1 MKRACPWDRQIK
13 EKRCMIRSMTG
24 YGSAEEIVNGR
35 DIRVEIKSVNH
46 RYFEYSARVP
56 RSCGFV
62 EERMK
67 RLLSGAISRGK
78 VDVGVTI
85 QAVEGVDEAISVNRE
100 VVKNYVEA
108 LRGIKNEFDL
118 ADDLSLSSIARFPDV
133 FTVVKAETDEE
144 ALWKD
149 IESVAKKALAS
160 FVEGREAEGERL
172 KADVL
177 KKIDF
182 IEEKVAFVEE
192 RSPETVKEYRAKLY
206 EKMREVLENNQI
218 DENRILQEAAIYADK
233 VAVDE
238 ETVRLRS
245 HMKELRKTLDK
256 SEPIGKS
263 LDFRIQEVNRETNTI
278 GSKCSD
284 AEIADTVIEMK
295 NTIEK
300 IREQIQNIE

>member
-1 MKRACPWDRQIK
+1 
-13 EKRCMIRSMTG
+13 MIRSMTG
-24 YGSAEEIVNGR
+24 YGSAEEILGGR
-35 DIRVEIKSVNH
+35 NIRVEIKSVNH
-46 RYFEYSARVP
+46 RYFEYTARVP
-56 RSCGFV
+56 RNCGFL
-62 EERMK
+62 EDRLK

-78 VDVGVTI
+78 VEVGVTI
-85 QAVEGVDEAISVNRE
+85 QTVEGVDEEISINRD

-108 LRGIKNEFDL
+108 LRSVKNEFDL
-118 ADDLSLSSIARFPDV
+118 TDDLSLSSIAKLPDV

-144 ALWKD
+144 ALWSD
-149 IESVAKKALAS
+149 IESVAKKALAA

-177 KKIDF
+177 QKIAF
-182 IEEKVAFVEE
+182 IEEKVSFIEE
-192 RSPETVKEYRAKLY
+192 RSPETVKEYRARLY
-206 EKMREVLENNQI
+206 DKMREVLENNQI
-218 DENRILQEAAIYADK
+218 DEGRILQEAAVYADK

-245 HMKELRKTLDK
+245 HMQELRKTLDK

-284 AEIADTVIEMK
+284 AAIADTVIEMK

>member
-1 MKRACPWDRQIK
+1 
-13 EKRCMIRSMTG
+13 MIRSMTG
-24 YGSAEEIVNGR
+24 YGSAEEILGGR
-35 DIRVEIKSVNH
+35 NIRVEIKSVNH
-46 RYFEYSARVP
+46 RYFEYTARVP
-56 RSCGFV
+56 RSCGFL
-62 EERMK
+62 EDRLK

-78 VDVGVTI
+78 VEVGVTI
-85 QAVEGVDEAISVNRE
+85 QTVEGVDEEISINRD

-108 LRGIKNEFDL
+108 LRSVKNEFDL
-118 ADDLSLSSIARFPDV
+118 TDDLSLSSIAKLPDV

-144 ALWKD
+144 ALWSD
-149 IESVAKKALAS
+149 IESVAKKALAA

-177 KKIDF
+177 QKIAF
-182 IEEKVAFVEE
+182 IEEKVSFIEE
-192 RSPETVKEYRAKLY
+192 RSPETVKEYRARLY
-206 EKMREVLENNQI
+206 DKMREVLENNQI
-218 DENRILQEAAIYADK
+218 DDGRILQEAAVYADK

-245 HMKELRKTLDK
+245 HMQELRKTLDK

-284 AEIADTVIEMK
+284 AAIADTVIEMK

>member
-1 MKRACPWDRQIK
+1 
-13 EKRCMIRSMTG
+13 MIRSMTG
-24 YGSAEEIVNGR
+24 YGSAEEILGGR
-35 DIRVEIKSVNH
+35 NIRVEIKSVNH
-46 RYFEYSARVP
+46 RYFEYTARVP

-78 VDVGVTI
+78 VEVGVTI
-85 QAVEGVDEAISVNRE
+85 QTVEGVDEEISINRD

-108 LRGIKNEFDL
+108 LRSVKNEFDL
-118 ADDLSLSSIARFPDV
+118 TDDLSLSSVAKLPDV
-133 FTVVKAETDEE
+133 FTVVKAETNEE
-144 ALWKD
+144 ALWSD
-149 IESVAKKALAS
+149 IESVAKKALAA

-177 KKIDF
+177 QKIAF
-182 IEEKVAFVEE
+182 IEEKVSFIEK
-192 RSPETVKEYRAKLY
+192 RSPETVKEYRARLY
-206 EKMREVLENNQI
+206 DKMREVLENNQI
-218 DENRILQEAAIYADK
+218 DEGRILQEAAVYADK

-245 HMKELRKTLDK
+245 HMQELRKTLDK

-284 AEIADTVIEMK
+284 AAIADTVIEMK

>member
-1 MKRACPWDRQIK
+1 
-13 EKRCMIRSMTG
+13 MIRSMTG
-24 YGSAEEIVNGR
+24 YGSAEEILGGR
-35 DIRVEIKSVNH
+35 NIRVEIKSVNH
-46 RYFEYSARVP
+46 RYFEYTARVP
-56 RSCGFV
+56 RSCGFL
-62 EERMK
+62 EDRLK

-78 VDVGVTI
+78 VEVGVTI
-85 QAVEGVDEAISVNRE
+85 QTVEGVDEEISINRD

-108 LRGIKNEFDL
+108 LRSVKNEFDL
-118 ADDLSLSSIARFPDV
+118 TDDLSLSSIAKLPDV

-144 ALWKD
+144 ALWND
-149 IESVAKKALAS
+149 IESVAKKALAA

-177 KKIDF
+177 QKIAF
-182 IEEKVAFVEE
+182 IEEKVSFIEE
-192 RSPETVKEYRAKLY
+192 RSPETVKEYRARLY
-206 EKMREVLENNQI
+206 DKMREVLENNQI
-218 DENRILQEAAIYADK
+218 DEGRILQEAAVYADK

-245 HMKELRKTLDK
+245 HMQELRKTLDK

-284 AEIADTVIEMK
+284 AAIADTVIEMK

>member
-1 MKRACPWDRQIK
+1 
-13 EKRCMIRSMTG
+13 MIRSMTG
-24 YGSAEEIVNGR
+24 YGSAEEVINGR
-35 DIRVEIKSVNH
+35 SIRVEIKSVNH

-67 RLLSGAISRGK
+67 RLLSGVISRGK

-85 QAVEGVDEAISVNRE
+85 QTVDGIDEEININRE

-108 LRGIKNEFDL
+108 LRSVKNEFDL
-118 ADDLSLSSIARFPDV
+118 ADDLSLSSIAKLPDV

-149 IESVAKKALAS
+149 IESVAKRALDS

-177 KKIDF
+177 LKIAA
-182 IEEKVAFVEE
+182 IEEKVSFVES
-192 RSPETVKEYRAKLY
+192 RSPETVKEYRARLLD
-206 EKMREVLENNQI
+206 KMHEVLENTQI
-218 DENRILQEAAIYADK
+218 DEGRILQEAAIYADK

-284 AEIADTVIEMK
+284 AAIADTVIEMK

>member
-1 MKRACPWDRQIK
+1 
-13 EKRCMIRSMTG
+13 MIRSMTG
-24 YGSAEEIVNGR
+24 YGSAEEVINGR
-35 DIRVEIKSVNH
+35 SIRVEIKSVNH

-67 RLLSGAISRGK
+67 RLLSGVISRGK

-85 QAVEGVDEAISVNRE
+85 QTVDGIDEEININRE

-108 LRGIKNEFDL
+108 LRSVKNEFDL
-118 ADDLSLSSIARFPDV
+118 ADDLSLSSIAKLPDV

-149 IESVAKKALAS
+149 IESVAKRALDS

-177 KKIDF
+177 LKIAA
-182 IEEKVAFVEE
+182 IEEKVSFVES
-192 RSPETVKEYRAKLY
+192 RSPETVKEYRARLLD
-206 EKMREVLENNQI
+206 KMHEVLENTQI
-218 DENRILQEAAIYADK
+218 DEGRILQEAAIYADK

-263 LDFRIQEVNRETNTI
+263 LDFRIQEVNRETNTV

-284 AEIADTVIEMK
+284 AAIADTVIEMK

-300 IREQIQNIE
+300 IREQRQNIE

>member
-1 MKRACPWDRQIK
+1 
-13 EKRCMIRSMTG
+13 MIRSMTG

-35 DIRVEIKSVNH
+35 NIRVEIKSVNH

-149 IESVAKKALAS
+149 IESVAQKALAS

>member
-1 MKRACPWDRQIK
+1 
-13 EKRCMIRSMTG
+13 MIRSMTG
-24 YGSAEEIVNGR
+24 YGSAEEILGGR
-35 DIRVEIKSVNH
+35 NIRVEIKSVNH
-46 RYFEYSARVP
+46 RYFEYTARVP
-56 RSCGFV
+56 RSCGFL
-62 EERMK
+62 EDRLK

-78 VDVGVTI
+78 VEVGVTI
-85 QAVEGVDEAISVNRE
+85 QTVEGVDEEISINRD

-108 LRGIKNEFDL
+108 LRSVKNEFDL
-118 ADDLSLSSIARFPDV
+118 TDDLSLSSVAKLPDV

-144 ALWKD
+144 ALWSD
-149 IESVAKKALAS
+149 IESVAKKALAA
-160 FVEGREAEGERL
+160 FVEGREAEGECL

-177 KKIDF
+177 QKIAF
-182 IEEKVAFVEE
+182 IEEKVSFIEE
-192 RSPETVKEYRAKLY
+192 RSPETVKEYRARLY
-206 EKMREVLENNQI
+206 DKMREVLENNQI
-218 DENRILQEAAIYADK
+218 DEGRILQEAAVYADK

-245 HMKELRKTLDK
+245 HMQELRKTLDK

-284 AEIADTVIEMK
+284 AAIADTVIEMK

>member
-1 MKRACPWDRQIK
+1 
-13 EKRCMIRSMTG
+13 MIRSMTG
-24 YGSAEEIVNGR
+24 YGSAEEILGGR
-35 DIRVEIKSVNH
+35 NIRVEIKSVNH
-46 RYFEYSARVP
+46 RYFEYTARVP

-78 VDVGVTI
+78 VEVGVTI
-85 QAVEGVDEAISVNRE
+85 QTVEGVDEEISINRD
-100 VVKNYVEA
+100 VVKNYVEV
-108 LRGIKNEFDL
+108 LRSVKNEFDL
-118 ADDLSLSSIARFPDV
+118 TDDLSLSSIAKLPDV

-144 ALWKD
+144 ALWSD
-149 IESVAKKALAS
+149 IESVAKKALAA

-177 KKIDF
+177 QKIAF
-182 IEEKVAFVEE
+182 IEEKVSFIEK
-192 RSPETVKEYRAKLY
+192 RSPETVKEYRARLY
-206 EKMREVLENNQI
+206 DKMREVLENNQI
-218 DENRILQEAAIYADK
+218 DEGRILQEAAVYADK

-245 HMKELRKTLDK
+245 HMQELRKTLDK

-284 AEIADTVIEMK
+284 AAIADTVIEMK

>member
-1 MKRACPWDRQIK
+1 
-13 EKRCMIRSMTG
+13 MIRSMTG

-35 DIRVEIKSVNH
+35 DIRIEIKSVNH

>member
-1 MKRACPWDRQIK
+1 
-13 EKRCMIRSMTG
+13 MIRSMTG
-24 YGSAEEIVNGR
+24 YGSAEQILGGR
-35 DIRVEIKSVNH
+35 NIRVEIKSVNH
-46 RYFEYSARVP
+46 RYFEYTARVP
-56 RSCGFV
+56 RNCGFL
-62 EERMK
+62 EDRLK

-78 VDVGVTI
+78 VEVGVTI
-85 QAVEGVDEAISVNRE
+85 QTVEGVDEEISINRD

-108 LRGIKNEFDL
+108 LRSVKNEFDL
-118 ADDLSLSSIARFPDV
+118 TDDLSLSSIAKLPDV

-144 ALWKD
+144 ALWSD
-149 IESVAKKALAS
+149 IESVAKKALAA

-177 KKIDF
+177 QKIAF
-182 IEEKVAFVEE
+182 IEEKVSFIEE
-192 RSPETVKEYRAKLY
+192 RSPETVKEYRARLY
-206 EKMREVLENNQI
+206 DKMREVLENNQI
-218 DENRILQEAAIYADK
+218 DEGRILQEAAVYADK

-245 HMKELRKTLDK
+245 HMQELRKTLDK

-284 AEIADTVIEMK
+284 AAIADTVIEMK

>member
-1 MKRACPWDRQIK
+1 
-13 EKRCMIRSMTG
+13 MIRSMTG
-24 YGSAEEIVNGR
+24 YGSAEEILGGR
-35 DIRVEIKSVNH
+35 NIRVEIKSVNH
-46 RYFEYSARVP
+46 RYFEYTARVP
-56 RSCGFV
+56 RNCGFV

-78 VDVGVTI
+78 VEVGVTI
-85 QAVEGVDEAISVNRE
+85 QTVEGVDEEISINRD

-108 LRGIKNEFDL
+108 LRSVKNEFDL
-118 ADDLSLSSIARFPDV
+118 TDDLSLSSIAKLPDV

-144 ALWKD
+144 ALWSD
-149 IESVAKKALAS
+149 IEFVAKKALAA

-177 KKIDF
+177 QKIAF
-182 IEEKVAFVEE
+182 IEEKVSFIEE
-192 RSPETVKEYRAKLY
+192 RSPETVKEYRARLY
-206 EKMREVLENNQI
+206 DKMHEVLENNQI
-218 DENRILQEAAIYADK
+218 DEGRILQEAAVYADK

-245 HMKELRKTLDK
+245 HMQELRKTLDK

-284 AEIADTVIEMK
+284 AAIADTVIEMK

>member
-1 MKRACPWDRQIK
+1 
-13 EKRCMIRSMTG
+13 MIRSMTG
-24 YGSAEEIVNGR
+24 YGSAEEVINGR
-35 DIRVEIKSVNH
+35 SIRVEIKSVNH

-67 RLLSGAISRGK
+67 RLLSGVISRGK

-85 QAVEGVDEAISVNRE
+85 QTVDGIDEEININRE

-108 LRGIKNEFDL
+108 LRSVKNEFDL
-118 ADDLSLSSIARFPDV
+118 ADDLSLSSIAKLPDV

-149 IESVAKKALAS
+149 IESVAKRALDS

-177 KKIDF
+177 LKIAA
-182 IEEKVAFVEE
+182 IEEKVSFVES
-192 RSPETVKEYRAKLY
+192 RSPETVKEYRARLFD
-206 EKMREVLENNQI
+206 KMHEVLENTQI
-218 DENRILQEAAIYADK
+218 DEGRILQEAAIYADK

-284 AEIADTVIEMK
+284 AAIADTVIEMK

>member
-1 MKRACPWDRQIK
+1 
-13 EKRCMIRSMTG
+13 MIRSMTG
-24 YGSAEEIVNGR
+24 YGSAEEVINGR
-35 DIRVEIKSVNH
+35 SIRVEIKSVNH

-56 RSCGFV
+56 RSCGFL

-67 RLLSGAISRGK
+67 RLLSGVISRGK

-85 QAVEGVDEAISVNRE
+85 QTVDGIDEEININRE

-108 LRGIKNEFDL
+108 LRSVKNEFDL
-118 ADDLSLSSIARFPDV
+118 ADDLSLSSIAKLPDV

-149 IESVAKKALAS
+149 IESVAKRALDS

-177 KKIDF
+177 LKIAA
-182 IEEKVAFVEE
+182 IEEKVSFVES
-192 RSPETVKEYRAKLY
+192 RSPETVKEYRARLLD
-206 EKMREVLENNQI
+206 KMHEVLENTQI
-218 DENRILQEAAIYADK
+218 DEGRILQEAAIYADK

-284 AEIADTVIEMK
+284 AAIADTVIEMK

>member
-1 MKRACPWDRQIK
+1 
-13 EKRCMIRSMTG
+13 MIRSMTG
-24 YGSAEEIVNGR
+24 YGSAEEILGGR
-35 DIRVEIKSVNH
+35 NIRVEIKSVNH
-46 RYFEYSARVP
+46 RYFEYTARVP
-56 RSCGFV
+56 RNCGFL
-62 EERMK
+62 EDRLK

-78 VDVGVTI
+78 VEVGVTI
-85 QAVEGVDEAISVNRE
+85 QTVEGVDEEISINRD

-108 LRGIKNEFDL
+108 LRSVKNEFDIT
-118 ADDLSLSSIARFPDV
+118 DDLSLSSIAKLPDV

-144 ALWKD
+144 ALWSD
-149 IESVAKKALAS
+149 IESVAKKALAA

-177 KKIDF
+177 QKIAF
-182 IEEKVAFVEE
+182 IEEKVSFIEE
-192 RSPETVKEYRAKLY
+192 RSPETVKEYRARLY
-206 EKMREVLENNQI
+206 DKMREVLENNQI
-218 DENRILQEAAIYADK
+218 DEGRILQEAAVYADK

-245 HMKELRKTLDK
+245 HMQELRKTLDK

-284 AEIADTVIEMK
+284 AAIADTVIEMK

>member
-1 MKRACPWDRQIK
+1 
-13 EKRCMIRSMTG
+13 MIRSMTG
-24 YGSAEEIVNGR
+24 YGSAEEVINGR
-35 DIRVEIKSVNH
+35 SIRVEIKSVNH

-56 RSCGFV
+56 RSCGFA

-67 RLLSGAISRGK
+67 RLLSGVISRGK

-85 QAVEGVDEAISVNRE
+85 QTVDGIDEEININRE

-108 LRGIKNEFDL
+108 LRSVKNEFDL
-118 ADDLSLSSIARFPDV
+118 ADDLSLSSIAKLPDV

-149 IESVAKKALAS
+149 IESVAKRALDS

-177 KKIDF
+177 LKIAA
-182 IEEKVAFVEE
+182 IEEKVSFVES
-192 RSPETVKEYRAKLY
+192 RSPETVKEYRARLLD
-206 EKMREVLENNQI
+206 KMHEVLENTQI
-218 DENRILQEAAIYADK
+218 DEGRILQEAAIYADK

-263 LDFRIQEVNRETNTI
+263 LDFRIQEVNRETNTV

-284 AEIADTVIEMK
+284 AAIADTVIEMK

>member
-1 MKRACPWDRQIK
+1 MDKQIK
-13 EKRCMIRSMTG
+13 EKHCMIRSMTG

-35 DIRVEIKSVNH
+35 NIRVEIKSVNH

>member
-1 MKRACPWDRQIK
+1 
-13 EKRCMIRSMTG
+13 MIRSMTG
-24 YGSAEEIVNGR
+24 YGSAEEILGGR
-35 DIRVEIKSVNH
+35 NIRVEIKSVNH
-46 RYFEYSARVP
+46 RYFEYTARVP
-56 RSCGFV
+56 RNCGFL
-62 EERMK
+62 EDRLK

-78 VDVGVTI
+78 VEVGVTI
-85 QAVEGVDEAISVNRE
+85 QTVEGVDEEISINRD

-108 LRGIKNEFDL
+108 LRSVKNEFDL
-118 ADDLSLSSIARFPDV
+118 TDDLSLSSVAKLPDV

-144 ALWKD
+144 ALWSD
-149 IESVAKKALAS
+149 IESVAKKALAA

-177 KKIDF
+177 QKIAF
-182 IEEKVAFVEE
+182 IEEKVSFIEE
-192 RSPETVKEYRAKLY
+192 RSPETVKEYRARLY
-206 EKMREVLENNQI
+206 DKMREVLENNQI
-218 DENRILQEAAIYADK
+218 DEGRILQEAAVYADK

-245 HMKELRKTLDK
+245 HMQELRKTLDK

-284 AEIADTVIEMK
+284 AAIADTVIEMK

>member
-1 MKRACPWDRQIK
+1 
-13 EKRCMIRSMTG
+13 MIRSMTG
-24 YGSAEEIVNGR
+24 YGSAEEILGGR
-35 DIRVEIKSVNH
+35 NIRVEIKSVNH
-46 RYFEYSARVP
+46 RYFEYTARVP

-78 VDVGVTI
+78 VEVGVTI
-85 QAVEGVDEAISVNRE
+85 QTVEGVDEEISINRD

-108 LRGIKNEFDL
+108 LRSVKNEFDL
-118 ADDLSLSSIARFPDV
+118 TDDLSLSSIAKLPDV

-144 ALWKD
+144 ALWSD
-149 IESVAKKALAS
+149 IESVEKKALAA

-177 KKIDF
+177 QKIAF
-182 IEEKVAFVEE
+182 IEEKVSFIEE
-192 RSPETVKEYRAKLY
+192 RSPETVKEYRARLY
-206 EKMREVLENNQI
+206 DKMREVLENNQI
-218 DENRILQEAAIYADK
+218 DEGRIIQEAAVYADK

-245 HMKELRKTLDK
+245 HMQELRKTLDK

-284 AEIADTVIEMK
+284 AVIADTVIEMK

>member
-1 MKRACPWDRQIK
+1 
-13 EKRCMIRSMTG
+13 MIRSMTG
-24 YGSAEEIVNGR
+24 YGAAEEILNGR

-78 VDVGVTI
+78 VEVGITI
-85 QAVEGVDEAISVNRE
+85 QTVEGVDEAISINRD

-108 LRGIKNEFDL
+108 LRSVKNEFDL
-118 ADDLSLSSIARFPDV
+118 ADDLSLSSVAKLPDV
-133 FTVVKAETDEE
+133 FTMVKTETDEE
-144 ALWKD
+144 ALWSD
-149 IESVAKKALAS
+149 IEAVAKKALAA

-172 KADVL
+172 KADIL
-177 KKIDF
+177 QKIAF
-182 IEEKVAFVEE
+182 IEEKVSFVEQ
-192 RSPETVKEYRAKLY
+192 RSPETVKEYRTRLY
-206 EKMREVLENNQI
+206 DKMREVLEGSLI
-218 DENRILQEAAIYADK
+218 DESRILQEAAIYADK

-245 HMKELRKTLDK
+245 HMQELRETLDK
-256 SEPIGKS
+256 SEPVGKS

-284 AEIADTVIEMK
+284 AAVTDTVIEMK
-295 NTIEK
+295 KTVEK

>member
-1 MKRACPWDRQIK
+1 
-13 EKRCMIRSMTG
+13 MIRSMTG
-24 YGSAEEIVNGR
+24 YGSAEEILGGR
-35 DIRVEIKSVNH
+35 NIRVEIKSVNH
-46 RYFEYSARVP
+46 RYFEYTARVP

-67 RLLSGAISRGK
+67 RLLSGTISRGK
-78 VDVGVTI
+78 VEVGVTI
-85 QAVEGVDEAISVNRE
+85 QTVEGVDEEISINRD

-108 LRGIKNEFDL
+108 LRSVKNEFDL
-118 ADDLSLSSIARFPDV
+118 TDDLSLSSVAKLPDV

-144 ALWKD
+144 ALWSD
-149 IESVAKKALAS
+149 IESVAKKALAA

-177 KKIDF
+177 QKIAF
-182 IEEKVAFVEE
+182 IEEKVYFIEE
-192 RSPETVKEYRAKLY
+192 RSPETVKEYRARLY
-206 EKMREVLENNQI
+206 DKMREVLENNQI
-218 DENRILQEAAIYADK
+218 DEGRILQEAAVYADK

-245 HMKELRKTLDK
+245 HMQELRKTLDK

-284 AEIADTVIEMK
+284 AAIADTVIEMK

>member
-1 MKRACPWDRQIK
+1 
-13 EKRCMIRSMTG
+13 MIRSMTG

-182 IEEKVAFVEE
+182 IEEKVAFVED

>member
-1 MKRACPWDRQIK
+1 
-13 EKRCMIRSMTG
+13 MIRSMTG

-85 QAVEGVDEAISVNRE
+85 QAVKGVDEAISVNRE

>member
-1 MKRACPWDRQIK
+1 
-13 EKRCMIRSMTG
+13 
-24 YGSAEEIVNGR
+24 
-35 DIRVEIKSVNH
+35 
-46 RYFEYSARVP
+46 
-56 RSCGFV
+56 
-62 EERMK
+62 MK

-78 VDVGVTI
+78 VEVGVTI
-85 QAVEGVDEAISVNRE
+85 QTVEGVDEAISINRD

-108 LRGIKNEFDL
+108 LRSVKNEFDL
-118 ADDLSLSSIARFPDV
+118 TDDLSLSSIAKLPDV

-144 ALWKD
+144 TLWSD
-149 IESVAKKALAS
+149 IESVAKKALAA

-177 KKIDF
+177 QKIAF
-182 IEEKVAFVEE
+182 IEEKVSFIEK
-192 RSPETVKEYRAKLY
+192 RSPETVKEYRARLY
-206 EKMREVLENNQI
+206 DKMREVLENNQI
-218 DENRILQEAAIYADK
+218 DEGRILQEAAVYADK

-245 HMKELRKTLDK
+245 HMQELRKTLDK

-284 AEIADTVIEMK
+284 AAIADTVIEMK

>member
-1 MKRACPWDRQIK
+1 
-13 EKRCMIRSMTG
+13 MIRSMTG

-218 DENRILQEAAIYADK
+218 DENRVLQEAAIYADK

>member
-1 MKRACPWDRQIK
+1 
-13 EKRCMIRSMTG
+13 MTG
-24 YGSAEEIVNGR
+24 YGSAEEVINGR
-35 DIRVEIKSVNH
+35 SIRVEIKSVNH

-67 RLLSGAISRGK
+67 RLLSGVISRGK

-85 QAVEGVDEAISVNRE
+85 QTVDGIDEEININRE

-108 LRGIKNEFDL
+108 LRSVKNEFDL
-118 ADDLSLSSIARFPDV
+118 ADDLSLSSIAKLPDV

-149 IESVAKKALAS
+149 IESVAKRALDS

-177 KKIDF
+177 LKIAA
-182 IEEKVAFVEE
+182 IEEKVSFVES
-192 RSPETVKEYRAKLY
+192 RSPETVKEYRARLLD
-206 EKMREVLENNQI
+206 KMHEVLENTQI
-218 DENRILQEAAIYADK
+218 DEGRILQEAAIYADK

-284 AEIADTVIEMK
+284 AAIADTVIEMK

>member
-1 MKRACPWDRQIK
+1 
-13 EKRCMIRSMTG
+13 MIRSMTG
-24 YGSAEEIVNGR
+24 YGSAEEILGGR
-35 DIRVEIKSVNH
+35 NIRVEIKSVNH
-46 RYFEYSARVP
+46 RYFEYTARVP
-56 RSCGFV
+56 RSCGFL
-62 EERMK
+62 EDRLK

-78 VDVGVTI
+78 VEVGVTI
-85 QAVEGVDEAISVNRE
+85 QTVEGVDEEISINRD

-108 LRGIKNEFDL
+108 LRSVKNEFDL
-118 ADDLSLSSIARFPDV
+118 TDDLSLSSVAKLPDV

-144 ALWKD
+144 ALWSD
-149 IESVAKKALAS
+149 IESVAKKALAA

-177 KKIDF
+177 QKIAF
-182 IEEKVAFVEE
+182 IEEKVSSIEE
-192 RSPETVKEYRAKLY
+192 RSPETVKEYRARLY
-206 EKMREVLENNQI
+206 DKMREVLENNQI
-218 DENRILQEAAIYADK
+218 DEGRILQEAAVYADK

-245 HMKELRKTLDK
+245 HMQELRKTLDK

-284 AEIADTVIEMK
+284 AAIADTVIEMK

>member
-1 MKRACPWDRQIK
+1 
-13 EKRCMIRSMTG
+13 MIRSMTG
-24 YGSAEEIVNGR
+24 YGSAEEILGGR
-35 DIRVEIKSVNH
+35 NIRVEIKSVNH
-46 RYFEYSARVP
+46 RYFEYTARVP
-56 RSCGFV
+56 RSCGFL
-62 EERMK
+62 EDRLK

-78 VDVGVTI
+78 VEVGVTI
-85 QAVEGVDEAISVNRE
+85 QTVEGVDEEISINRD

-108 LRGIKNEFDL
+108 LRSVKNEFDL
-118 ADDLSLSSIARFPDV
+118 TDDLSLSSVAKLPDV

-144 ALWKD
+144 ALWSD
-149 IESVAKKALAS
+149 IESVAKKALAA

-177 KKIDF
+177 QKIAF
-182 IEEKVAFVEE
+182 IEEKVSFIEE
-192 RSPETVKEYRAKLY
+192 RSPETVKEYRARLY
-206 EKMREVLENNQI
+206 DKMREVLENNQI
-218 DENRILQEAAIYADK
+218 DEGRIIQEAAVYADK

-245 HMKELRKTLDK
+245 HMQELRKTLDK

-284 AEIADTVIEMK
+284 AVIADTVIEMK

>member
-1 MKRACPWDRQIK
+1 
-13 EKRCMIRSMTG
+13 MIRSMTG

-35 DIRVEIKSVNH
+35 NIRVEIKSVNH

>member
-1 MKRACPWDRQIK
+1 
-13 EKRCMIRSMTG
+13 MIRSMTG
-24 YGSAEEIVNGR
+24 YGSAEEVINGR
-35 DIRVEIKSVNH
+35 SIRVEIKSVNH

-85 QAVEGVDEAISVNRE
+85 QTVEGVDEEISINRE

-108 LRGIKNEFDL
+108 LRSVKNEFDL
-118 ADDLSLSSIARFPDV
+118 ADDLSLSSIAKLPDV

-149 IESVAKKALAS
+149 IESVAKKALAA

-177 KKIDF
+177 LKIAS
-182 IEEKVAFVEE
+182 IEEKVYFVES
-192 RSPETVKEYRAKLY
+192 RSPETVKEYRARLLD
-206 EKMREVLENNQI
+206 KMHEVLENTQI
-218 DENRILQEAAIYADK
+218 DEGRILQEAAIYADK

-284 AEIADTVIEMK
+284 AAIADTVIEMK

>member
-1 MKRACPWDRQIK
+1 
-13 EKRCMIRSMTG
+13 MIRSMTG
-24 YGSAEEIVNGR
+24 YGSAEEILGGR
-35 DIRVEIKSVNH
+35 NIRVEIKSVNH
-46 RYFEYSARVP
+46 RYFEYTARVP
-56 RSCGFV
+56 RNCGFL
-62 EERMK
+62 EDRLK

-78 VDVGVTI
+78 VEVGVTI
-85 QAVEGVDEAISVNRE
+85 QTVEGVDEEISINRD

-108 LRGIKNEFDL
+108 LRSVKNEFDL
-118 ADDLSLSSIARFPDV
+118 TDDLSLSSIAKLPDV

-144 ALWKD
+144 ALWSD
-149 IESVAKKALAS
+149 IESVAKKALAA

-177 KKIDF
+177 QKIAF
-182 IEEKVAFVEE
+182 IEEKVSFIEE
-192 RSPETVKEYRAKLY
+192 RSPETVKEYRARLY
-206 EKMREVLENNQI
+206 DKMREVLENNQI
-218 DENRILQEAAIYADK
+218 DEGRILQEAAAYADK

-245 HMKELRKTLDK
+245 HMQELRKTLDK

-284 AEIADTVIEMK
+284 AAIADTVIEMK

>member
-1 MKRACPWDRQIK
+1 
-13 EKRCMIRSMTG
+13 MIRSMTG
-24 YGSAEEIVNGR
+24 YGSAEEILGGR
-35 DIRVEIKSVNH
+35 NIRVEIKSVNH
-46 RYFEYSARVP
+46 RYFEYTARVP
-56 RSCGFV
+56 RNCGFL
-62 EERMK
+62 EDRLK

-78 VDVGVTI
+78 VEVGVTI
-85 QAVEGVDEAISVNRE
+85 QTVEGVDEEISINRD

-108 LRGIKNEFDL
+108 LRSVKNEFDL
-118 ADDLSLSSIARFPDV
+118 TDDLSLSSIAKLPDV

-144 ALWKD
+144 ALWSD
-149 IESVAKKALAS
+149 IESVAKKALAA

-177 KKIDF
+177 QKIAF
-182 IEEKVAFVEE
+182 IEEKVSFIEE
-192 RSPETVKEYRAKLY
+192 RSPETVKEYRARLY
-206 EKMREVLENNQI
+206 DKMREVLENNQI
-218 DENRILQEAAIYADK
+218 DEGRILQEAAVYADK

-245 HMKELRKTLDK
+245 HMQELRKTLDK

-263 LDFRIQEVNRETNTI
+263 LDFRIQEVNRETNTV

-284 AEIADTVIEMK
+284 AAIADTVIEMK